1 MEEGE
6 IVLIGKAFS
15 DLNRLHILQHLM
27 QGELCAC
34 KLLERLQITQPTLS
48 HHMKALCEAGLV
60 QSRKEGKWMY
70 YTLDRTTLYS
80 FRTIIDALLCADNH
94 PEKTQCS
101 CE

>member
-34 KLLERLQITQPTLS
+34 KLLERLQITQPIMGPLS
-48 HHMKALCEAGLV
+48 RPLPKILRV
-60 QSRKEGKWMY
+60 PS
-70 YTLDRTTLYS
+70 DRTVLS
-80 FRTIIDALLCADNH
+80 SEAPKVELIRNLIA
-94 PEKTQCS
+94 
-101 CE
+101 